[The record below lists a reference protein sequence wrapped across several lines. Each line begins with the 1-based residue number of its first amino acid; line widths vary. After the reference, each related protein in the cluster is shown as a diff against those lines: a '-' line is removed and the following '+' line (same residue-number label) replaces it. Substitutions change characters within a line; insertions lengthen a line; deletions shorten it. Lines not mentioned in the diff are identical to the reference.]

1 MTVFHVLLL
10 KIPKI
15 CKRQRSCKYLVEVSL
30 LWQLSMVMFKSKH
43 FISTIIKIKLN
54 YNIID
59 INIEFVQKH
68 KKSFHH
74 FR

>member
-30 LWQLSMVMFKSKH
+30 LWQLSMVMFKSKQEARLLLL
-43 FISTIIKIKLN
+43 FL
-54 YNIID
+54 
-59 INIEFVQKH
+59 
-68 KKSFHH
+68 
-74 FR
+74 R